1 MSRAFWQKIRQSE
14 FTAVTLLNTIG
25 IVVRLITA
33 LFSAKILAL
42 FVGASG
48 MAYMGNFRN
57 MLASLEAFTSF
68 GLANGIV
75 QYVASHREDKQRIEQ
90 FVTTLLRFMLGILLV
105 VSLGLFLGREQID
118 QYLFAGAFSMPKLFI
133 CLAFVF
139 PLQVLNGIWIA
150 FLTGLAQF
158 KKVIYLNIIGNIS
171 GLLLTFYLVY
181 TQGLSG
187 ALFAMILSPVIL
199 FFVSLFWVKQML
211 QLKWQ
216 PFDFSLIKPLFSYAV
231 MALFS
236 AVVSPLCLLWVR
248 KLLMHNTG
256 VELAGIWEGIQRI
269 SGIYMLFITT
279 LAFTYFLPKLA
290 KAQQHQEKKKVIRL
304 YLTGVLPLF
313 ALGLL
318 LVYFTRSWVI
328 PLVLD
333 DSFSPM
339 IEYMQWQL
347 VGDFIKGAVLIYGL
361 LFYTERLLWPYLLCE
376 TLFFSCFYGLT
387 YLLIGHFGIEAATLG
402 YTLAYIIYSCVLVVY
417 FSWYFSRSES
427 KHSQG

>member
-1 MSRAFWQKIRQSE
+1 MSRAVWQKIKKSE

-25 IVVRLITA
+25 IVVRLVTA

-75 QYVASHREDKQRIEQ
+75 QYVASHREEKQRIEQ

-105 VSLGLFLGREQID
+105 VSVGLFLGREQID

-181 TQGLSG
+181 TQGLTG

-199 FFVSLFWVKQML
+199 FFVSFLGKTNAA
-211 QLKWQ
+211 
-216 PFDFSLIKPLFSYAV
+216 IE
-231 MALFS
+231 MAT
-236 AVVSPLCLLWVR
+236 V
-248 KLLMHNTG
+248 
-256 VELAGIWEGIQRI
+256 
-269 SGIYMLFITT
+269 
-279 LAFTYFLPKLA
+279 
-290 KAQQHQEKKKVIRL
+290 
-304 YLTGVLPLF
+304 
-313 ALGLL
+313 
-318 LVYFTRSWVI
+318 
-328 PLVLD
+328 
-333 DSFSPM
+333 
-339 IEYMQWQL
+339 
-347 VGDFIKGAVLIYGL
+347 
-361 LFYTERLLWPYLLCE
+361 
-376 TLFFSCFYGLT
+376 
-387 YLLIGHFGIEAATLG
+387 
-402 YTLAYIIYSCVLVVY
+402 
-417 FSWYFSRSES
+417 
-427 KHSQG
+427 